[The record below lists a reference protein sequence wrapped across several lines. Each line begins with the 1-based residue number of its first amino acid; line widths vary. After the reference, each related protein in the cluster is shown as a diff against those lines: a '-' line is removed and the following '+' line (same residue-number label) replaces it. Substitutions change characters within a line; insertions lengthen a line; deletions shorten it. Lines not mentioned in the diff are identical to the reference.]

1 VPRRPTIIV
10 VSILAVALVVFIVV
24 FWSKGKAGSTE
35 AFCTSVRSGDNPLDV
50 LSRYDPTNVEGTRQQ
65 LDQGVERLRALE
77 DAAPSEIHDDMK
89 VLVDVAR
96 QLADALDPAN
106 KDKPPPDLTSQ
117 FDRVRAASANVTGF
131 ASANCG
137 VDLAPTTTSG

>member
-1 VPRRPTIIV
+1 
-10 VSILAVALVVFIVV
+10 
-24 FWSKGKAGSTE
+24 
-35 AFCTSVRSGDNPLDV
+35 V

-96 QLADALDPAN
+96 QLAEALDPAN

-131 ASANCG
+131 SSANCG
-137 VDLAPTTTSG
+137 VDLAPTTSSG